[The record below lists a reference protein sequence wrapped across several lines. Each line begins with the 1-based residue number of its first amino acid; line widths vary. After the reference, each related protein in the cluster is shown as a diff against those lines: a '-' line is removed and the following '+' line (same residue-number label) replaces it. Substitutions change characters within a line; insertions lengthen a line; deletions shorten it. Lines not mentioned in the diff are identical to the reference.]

1 MEPGAFG
8 STGAPEVPLEPG
20 VLALPGIGIEP
31 EVVGEVCWVSA
42 PLYMPPL
49 EPEEPELIV
58 APEPL
63 DGAVLMRSEPVEHAA
78 NTIAQAAGIIHLN
91 LII

>member
-1 MEPGAFG
+1 M
-8 STGAPEVPLEPG
+8 EPG

-49 EPEEPELIV
+49 APEED
-58 APEPL
+58 APEPIVDEAPEL
-63 DGAVLMRSEPVEHAA
+63 PEGDVLMRPDSVEHAA
-78 NTIAQAAGIIHLN
+78 SSMAKAAGMIHLV
-91 LII
+91 I